1 MNHSQ
6 VANTKALIA
15 EQRENFHRELFK
27 RKILTCSIDK
37 KNKSK
42 TGYIASNGDSG
53 QKFSATLSHMLA
65 EHIAS
70 KLGINV
76 PVLNKKREGQSLG
89 NDFEILCEEFIR
101 TNFLSMGHIR
111 PGSWVVEKVAG
122 RSEDKVSKYAQY
134 SHLAELKRLA
144 EENTGLASFLGH
156 GYTVAPDVIIARK
169 PEPDSVIN
177 GGPTNL
183 VDNTIAT
190 RSTLREA
197 NYPTGMAEEI
207 LHASISCKFTMRS
220 DRAQNTRT
228 EALNLLRNRKGRSPH
243 IVSVTAEPLPSRI
256 SSLALGTGDLDCVYH
271 FALFELREL
280 LENSDWDDALEQLN
294 IMIEGKRLRD
304 ISDLPLD
311 LAV

>member
-1 MNHSQ
+1 MSP
-6 VANTKALIA
+6 TPITTALIA
-15 EQRENFHRELFK
+15 EQRANFHRELFN
-27 RKILTCSIDK
+27 RNILTCSTNK
-37 KNKSK
+37 KKSK

-53 QKFSATLSHMLA
+53 QVFSATLSHMLA
-65 EHIAS
+65 EKIAS
-70 KLGINV
+70 NLGMSV
-76 PVLNKKREGQSLG
+76 PVLPKKREGQSLG

-101 TNFLSMGHIR
+101 KTFLGMKHLR

-177 GGPTNL
+177 SGPSSAL
-183 VDNTIAT
+183 VDNTVAT
-190 RSTLREA
+190 MSTLRES
-197 NYPTGMAEEI
+197 NYPDGMAEEI

-228 EALNLLRNRKGRSPH
+228 EALSLLRNRKGRSPH
-243 IVSVTAEPLPSRI
+243 IVSVTAEPTPSRI

-271 FALFELREL
+271 FALFELKEL
-280 LENSDWDDALEQLN
+280 LENSEWYDALDQLN

-304 ISDLPLD
+304 IGDLPLD